1 MGAALIGD
9 VTALLKDTLLPFVRD
24 NLPKS
29 TILLD
34 QLKRNAGVTPM
45 NDEFLTAVWT
55 SRHGGVGNLADDGNS
70 VTNARGRTS
79 SRGTVAVET
88 VYATFRL
95 SRLAMDA
102 SKSGQMAIENVLT
115 AQAKSL
121 MNDTSRHINRMAF
134 NDGVGAVSQVRGTS
148 GSVGTGT
155 IAVEYM
161 NASLDDGR
169 SIDWYG
175 TINGDISP
183 TKYFAVDQIIGVGTA
198 GAGDGTV
205 ASVTGTSIV
214 SGAPTAIVTAAN
226 DTVYIQDGD
235 GEGAGTS
242 ELLGVRAALSST
254 TGTSTYAGLARTTS
268 GWLPSFGS
276 AVEAL
281 SLDRM
286 YERYLRAHEYA
297 STGDKY
303 IFITNITPYRKYGA
317 LLTAM
322 RQSVNET
329 DLLGGWKGLTF
340 AAGAGV
346 VGVFLDYE
354 VPDGEVL
361 CLNLDTWTICQV
373 NDLQWISGADE
384 GSLERIQQTITY
396 EAILAW
402 FMNLMCLAPAANGR
416 DTRKTN

>member
-9 VTALLKDTLLPFVRD
+9 VTALLRDMLLPYVRD
-24 NLPKS
+24 NLPKQ
-29 TILLD
+29 TILMD

-45 NDEFLTAVWT
+45 NDEFLAAIWT
-55 SRHGGVGNLADDGNS
+55 SRHGGIANLADDGNS
-70 VTNARGRTS
+70 VINARGRTS
-79 SRGTVAVET
+79 SRGTVAVESVT
-88 VYATFRL
+88 ASFRL
-95 SRLAMDA
+95 SKLSMD
-102 SKSGQMAIENVLT
+102 SSRTGQMSIENVLT

-121 MNDTSRHINRMAF
+121 MSDTARHINRQMY
-134 NDGVGAVSQVRGTS
+134 NDGVGAVSQVRGTG

-161 NASLDDGR
+161 NSSLDDGR

-175 TINGDISP
+175 TINNDISP
-183 TKYFAVDQIIGVGTA
+183 TKYFAVDQIIGVGTG
-198 GAGDGTV
+198 GAADGTV

-242 ELLGVRAALSST
+242 EILGVRIALSST
-254 TGTSTYAGLARTTS
+254 TGTSTYAGLARTTF

-276 AVEAL
+276 ASEAV

-286 YERYLRAHEYA
+286 YERYLRAHELA
-297 STGDKY
+297 AMGDKY
-303 IFITNITPYRKYGA
+303 IFVMNITPYRKYGA

-322 RQSVNET
+322 RQSVNEAE
-329 DLLGGWKGLTF
+329 LLGGWKGLSF

-361 CLNLDTWTICQV
+361 CLNLDTWTITQV
-373 NDLQWISGADE
+373 NDLEWVSGADQ
-384 GSLERIQQTITY
+384 GSLERIQQTLTY
-396 EAILAW
+396 EAVLAW
-402 FMNLMCLAPAANGR
+402 FMNLMCLAPGANGR